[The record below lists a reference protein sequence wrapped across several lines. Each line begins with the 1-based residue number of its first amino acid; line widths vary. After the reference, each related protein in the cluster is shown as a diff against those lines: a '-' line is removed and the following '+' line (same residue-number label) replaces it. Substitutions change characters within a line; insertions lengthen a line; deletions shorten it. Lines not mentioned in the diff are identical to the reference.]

1 MRNTAKSQEAGEK
14 NRSVRARYKSI
25 APLRKRSFFI
35 ALCAA
40 LLTLMIP
47 VLIYVYIVFSKD
59 GFAAVVLIPA
69 AAAAALTAALI
80 VLIARQE
87 KINSLLEETVAVLEY
102 NDRYLYRF
110 NRRMAAHTRPA
121 ASAVFAG
128 AAAFCGLAGG
138 LAVSAPG
145 SASVA
150 EGFFIALGVFA
161 ALTLLALPV
170 VRVFFNYQLC
180 RAFGGDRYIVLSRR
194 GVLSAGR
201 MISLSA
207 GRRTLYNAELKR
219 SCGCDCLRLNCHVSR
234 GYGECV
240 RSEDIPLPP
249 NTSEE
254 FANRLLE
261 IYNSPSLSDHEER
274 SGREKRQEAAKPK
287 E

>member
-14 NRSVRARYKSI
+14 NRSVRERYKSI

-69 AAAAALTAALI
+69 AAAAALTAALL
-80 VLIARQE
+80 VRIAR
-87 KINSLLEETVAVLEY
+87 LEETVAVLEY

-110 NRRMAAHTRPA
+110 NRKMAAHTRPA

-170 VRVFFNYQLC
+170 VRVFFNYHLC
-180 RAFGGDRYIVLSRR
+180 RLFGGDRYIVLSRR

-249 NTSEE
+249 NTPEE

-274 SGREKRQEAAKPK
+274 SGREKRQEAAKP
-287 E
+287 EER

>member
-1 MRNTAKSQEAGEK
+1 M
-14 NRSVRARYKSI
+14 
-25 APLRKRSFFI
+25 
-35 ALCAA
+35 
-40 LLTLMIP
+40 
-47 VLIYVYIVFSKD
+47 
-59 GFAAVVLIPA
+59 
-69 AAAAALTAALI
+69 
-80 VLIARQE
+80 
-87 KINSLLEETVAVLEY
+87 AVLEY

-110 NRRMAAHTRPA
+110 NRKMAAHTRPA

-138 LAVSAPG
+138 LAASAPG

-170 VRVFFNYQLC
+170 VRVFFNYHLC
-180 RAFGGDRYIVLSRR
+180 RLFGGDRYIVLSRR

-274 SGREKRQEAAKPK
+274 SGREKRQEAAKT
-287 E
+287 EER

>member
-14 NRSVRARYKSI
+14 NRSVRARYNSI

-87 KINSLLEETVAVLEY
+87 KINSLLEETVTVLEY

-138 LAVSAPG
+138 LAVSASGLCLGCRRLLYCPW
-145 SASVA
+145 
-150 EGFFIALGVFA
+150 GFCRAYSSCA
-161 ALTLLALPV
+161 ARGA
-170 VRVFFNYQLC
+170 RVFQL
-180 RAFGGDRYIVLSRR
+180 S
-194 GVLSAGR
+194 
-201 MISLSA
+201 
-207 GRRTLYNAELKR
+207 
-219 SCGCDCLRLNCHVSR
+219 
-234 GYGECV
+234 
-240 RSEDIPLPP
+240 PLP
-249 NTSEE
+249 S
-254 FANRLLE
+254 FR
-261 IYNSPSLSDHEER
+261 R
-274 SGREKRQEAAKPK
+274 
-287 E
+287 